1 MGRGG
6 GGANHAFRLDS
17 LARSQGREA
26 SKARRPDDGG
36 CAEGEITHSL
46 ICCEQA
52 APKCLSCFS
61 SYWNDF
67 LQLPCAWFV
76 VRLLVILAWLLQM
89 EHGCLAAVYVGSLS
103 FQWLHFFARSQR
115 GGVRQTCN

>member
-1 MGRGG
+1 MG
-6 GGANHAFRLDS
+6 
-17 LARSQGREA
+17 
-26 SKARRPDDGG
+26 GG

-52 APKCLSCFS
+52 APKCSSCFS

-103 FQWLHFFARSQR
+103 FQWLHFFARRAALDRRVIVQGCLSAMLAK
-115 GGVRQTCN
+115 